1 MQDSKSI
8 SQHTRVENENL
19 KKKAEDLF
27 GSSVNITSEGQRHLG
42 AAIGSES
49 FKDAYCTE
57 KVEKWKQ
64 ELLNLCEIADT
75 HPHMAYSAYVK
86 GYKSKFTYCMRTI
99 ENFEKYLQPVEEVF
113 SNLLISSLFGLESPL
128 EDLRNVLSLNA
139 RWDWYLK
146 PDRGSSD
153 STPSITS
160 SDQTSC
166 GIDN

>member
-1 MQDSKSI
+1 M
-8 SQHTRVENENL
+8 
-19 KKKAEDLF
+19 
-27 GSSVNITSEGQRHLG
+27 G

-99 ENFEKYLQPVEEVF
+99 ENFEKYLQPVEEVL
-113 SNLLISSLFGLESPL
+113 SNLLIPSLFGLESPL

-139 RWDWYLK
+139 SE
-146 PDRGSSD
+146 G
-153 STPSITS
+153 
-160 SDQTSC
+160 
-166 GIDN
+166 GIGIQNLIEEAMIQHQASLQ